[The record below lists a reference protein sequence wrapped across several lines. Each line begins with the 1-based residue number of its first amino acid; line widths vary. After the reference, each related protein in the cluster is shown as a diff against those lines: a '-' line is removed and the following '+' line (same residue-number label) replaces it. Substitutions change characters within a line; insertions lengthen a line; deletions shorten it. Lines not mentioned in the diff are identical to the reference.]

1 MDEEGEKVKIQ
12 GGFGWLVFLLKGW
25 GRTVHLVWSK
35 ELITKDFERVMFG
48 LSVRQTRLKIIGD
61 VDMVHRE
68 DLG

>member
-1 MDEEGEKVKIQ
+1 M
-12 GGFGWLVFLLKGW
+12 VFLLKGS

-35 ELITKDFERVMFG
+35 ELITKVFEHVMFG
-48 LSVRQTRLKIIGD
+48 LSVRQTCLKIIGD